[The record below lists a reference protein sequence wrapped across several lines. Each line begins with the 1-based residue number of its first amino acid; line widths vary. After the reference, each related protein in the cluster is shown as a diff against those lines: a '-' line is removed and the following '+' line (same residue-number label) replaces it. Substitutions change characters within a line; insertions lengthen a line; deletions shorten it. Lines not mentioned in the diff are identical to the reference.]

1 LTLAGYAGHHPPTDP
16 DAFLAF
22 ARRLA
27 PPQVFAAIAAADPLD
42 DIRAHRFPTN
52 QRRRYERLR
61 AFPAGLLV
69 TGDAIRYRGAS
80 AGAWTE
86 KAVGRILIGSVVSI
100 AKAGR
105 THNGPIG
112 RGMIGRAAN
121 KIAAH
126 SGG

>member
-1 LTLAGYAGHHPPTDP
+1 VDLDAGRVRRPPPPIDP

-42 DIRAHRFPTN
+42 DIRAHRFPAN

-69 TGDAIRYRGAS
+69 TGVRSAAS
-80 AGAWTE
+80 TLSTS
-86 KAVGRILIGSVVSI
+86 KA
-100 AKAGR
+100 
-105 THNGPIG
+105 
-112 RGMIGRAAN
+112 
-121 KIAAH
+121 
-126 SGG
+126 